1 MHMLINKLRISNMMS
16 HNSQLNNPTVC
27 VQKSTYP
34 KINLDS
40 LLTPLG
46 GIKHYINQGERILL
60 KVNLLNASIPEKA
73 VVTHPAVVEAVVKAV
88 LKEGGTPYIGDSPS
102 GQFTKRRLKKV
113 YERSGLKKL
122 ERDLGVEL
130 NYDTRS
136 QKISIHNGKKLKKTS
151 ICKFVLDAD
160 KIIALP
166 KIKTHSYMTM
176 TMATKIMY
184 GAVPG
189 LTKAKYHSKFIKKKP
204 FADMLLDVHSVATP
218 DLNIMDGIIGM
229 QGDGPA
235 GGTPVELGVLLAS
248 ENAVALDL
256 AVCKMLNI
264 EPVGIPTLRQ
274 AKVRRLWP
282 RDISYPLLSP
292 SDVRYDSFIL
302 PSTAS
307 YLLTGKKQP
316 IRYPVPTE
324 KCTACGLCQEI
335 CPRNAIT
342 RDTDIAEVDYSACIK
357 CYCCHEI
364 CREDAIKLE
373 VLE

>member
-1 MHMLINKLRISNMMS
+1 MS
-16 HNSQLNNPTVC
+16 HNSQLKNPTVC
-27 VQKSTYP
+27 IQKSNYP
-34 KINLDS
+34 KINLES
-40 LLTPLG
+40 LLTPLD
-46 GIKHYINQGERILL
+46 GIKQYINQGERILL

-73 VVTHPAVVEAVVKAV
+73 VVTHPAFVEAVVKAV

-136 QKISIHNGKKLKKTS
+136 QKISIHNGKKLKKTP

-189 LTKAKYHSKFIKKKP
+189 LTKAKYHSIFIKKKP
-204 FADMLLDVHSVATP
+204 FADMLLDVHSVTKP

-235 GGTPVELGVLLAS
+235 GGIPVELGVLLAS

-256 AVCKMLNI
+256 AICKMLNI

-274 AKVRRLWP
+274 AKVRHLWP

-292 SDVRYDSFIL
+292 SDVRYNSFIL
-302 PSTAS
+302 PSTAG
-307 YLLTGKKQP
+307 YILTGKKQP
-316 IRYPVPTE
+316 IRYPVTTE
-324 KCTACGLCQEI
+324 KCTVCGLCQEI

-342 RDTDIAEVDYSACIK
+342 MDIKKAQVDYSACIK

-364 CREDAIKLE
+364 CPEDAIKLE
-373 VLE
+373 VIE